1 MPRAAE
7 SDELEPVF
15 PWSTWIDE
23 LGKSP
28 FGALFFGPDDF
39 GSMTPR
45 RFKDLAKKGFG
56 ANASVSIRGEEV
68 LVTLNA

>member
-7 SDELEPVF
+7 SNDLEPSF
-15 PWSTWIDE
+15 PWAAWAKDLAE
-23 LGKSP
+23 SP

-45 RFKDLAKKGFG
+45 RFKDLARK
-56 ANASVSIRGEEV
+56 NLQNVSVSIRGEEV
-68 LVTLNA
+68 LVALNA

>member
-7 SDELEPVF
+7 SNDLEPSF
-15 PWSTWIDE
+15 PWAAWAED
-23 LGKSP
+23 LAKSP

-45 RFKDLAKKGFG
+45 RFKDLAKKEWP
-56 ANASVSIRGEEV
+56 NASVSIRGEEV

>member
-7 SDELEPVF
+7 SNDLEPSF
-15 PWSTWIDE
+15 PWADWTED
-23 LGKSP
+23 LAKSP

-45 RFKDLAKKGFG
+45 RFKDLARK
-56 ANASVSIRGEEV
+56 NLPNVSVCIRGEEV
-68 LVTLNA
+68 LVSLNA

>member
-7 SDELEPVF
+7 SNDLEPSF
-15 PWSTWIDE
+15 PWAAWAKDLAE
-23 LGKSP
+23 SP

-45 RFKDLAKKGFG
+45 RFKDLARKNFP
-56 ANASVSIRGEEV
+56 NVSVSIRGEEV
-68 LVTLNA
+68 LVTLNYA